1 MSSMA
6 LLLGSWLALA
16 PALLIASLLGVRT
29 AFEDRMLKRPAAR
42 LSGVRAGRDASS
54 GAGHLVMLTFLIV
67 VGLIAVA
74 AHPASA
80 QATARPAVSETQP
93 VIVIQGYSEGLAG
106 VRAANPDVHL
116 SIGRDPSIGEERI
129 LIVDYPAPTSDPAGR
144 DVQCAAVNQDWTA
157 GRAIAFQIK
166 PDHATRLS
174 VSFID
179 RNRVVYTAWLDLQAG
194 VWQSIRIP
202 FDAMRA
208 NPFFQP
214 PDAKRGAPIDVSD
227 VKAIAF
233 APQDKTRGRLAIG
246 SFVVS
251 R

>member
-1 MSSMA
+1 MTQNTTDERGHRVVRDGPYRFVRHPIYASYA
-6 LLLGSWLALA
+6 LD
-16 PALLIASLLGVRT
+16 VY
-29 AFEDRMLKRPAAR
+29 
-42 LSGVRAGRDASS
+42 ASS
-54 GAGHLVMLTFLIV
+54 GARYLVMFTVLV
-67 VGLIAVA
+67 VWGLIAVA
-74 AHPASA
+74 AHPAS
-80 QATARPAVSETQP
+80 QQLTVPPDVSETQP
-93 VIVIQGYSEGLAG
+93 LIVIQGFRDGLAG

-129 LIVDYPAPTSDPAGR
+129 LIVDYPAPTGDPAGR

-157 GRAIAFQIK
+157 GRAITFQIK

-174 VSFID
+174 LSFID
-179 RNRVVYTAWLDLQAG
+179 RNRVLYTTWIDLKAG

-202 FDAMRA
+202 FDGMRP

-233 APQDKTRGRLAIG
+233 APQDKTPGRLAIG
-246 SFVVS
+246 SFAVS